1 MQGEVSVLCRARQ
14 QGKFHCVH
22 CVLWNNV
29 SMEGVFVWI
38 ANVDLNN

>member
-1 MQGEVSVLCRARQ
+1 MQGQVSVLCRARQ
-14 QGKFHCVH
+14 QGKLH